1 MRTMTSWA
9 RTAASLITG
18 LALLMPGPGLAQD
31 YPNRPVKMV
40 VGFGAGGPTDIVGR
54 LFAAKMTEL
63 LGEPMIV
70 DNKPGAG
77 GNVAAEL
84 VANSE
89 PDGYTVLLTHL
100 ATQVISP
107 LIYSKLPYDVDRD
120 FEPVTQ
126 LIAVPNM
133 MVVHPSVPAR
143 SVKELIAI
151 AKKSPGQLN
160 FASGGSGTSGH
171 LSSELF
177 KSLAGVDM
185 VHVPYKGSAAALA
198 DLRSGRV
205 QMMTE
210 NLQFLLPQVKG
221 GHLRALAVTPSSR
234 VPAVPD
240 LPTLDEAGVPGYEV
254 TSWFGIV
261 VPRGTPQAVVE
272 RLNREFVRAVNAPD
286 VQAKLAEMGAI
297 PVGSSARDFAA
308 MMKRETVKWAPVV
321 KAAGLRVD

>member
-1 MRTMTSWA
+1 MR
-9 RTAASLITG
+9 L
-18 LALLMPGPGLAQD
+18 LALLALLVPLAAAAQE
-31 YPNRPVKMV
+31 YPNQPVRMV
-40 VGFGAGGPTDIVGR
+40 VGFAAGGPTDIIGR
-54 LFAAKMTEL
+54 LFAQKMSEL
-63 LGEPMIV
+63 MGKPMVV

-77 GNVAAEL
+77 GNVAAEV
-84 VANSE
+84 VARSQ

-107 LIYSKLPYDVDRD
+107 LIYAKLPYDVDRD

-126 LIAVPNM
+126 LIAVPNL
-133 MVVHPSVPAR
+133 MVVHPSVAAS
-143 SVKELIAI
+143 SVTELVAL

-177 KSLAGVDM
+177 KALAGVDI

-198 DLRSGRV
+198 DLRTGRI

-210 NLQFLLPQVKG
+210 NLQFLLPQVKSG
-221 GHLRALAVTPSSR
+221 AVRALAVTPATR
-234 VPAVPD
+234 VASVPD
-240 LPTLDEAGVPGYEV
+240 LPTVAEAGVPGYDV
-254 TSWFGIV
+254 SSWFGIV
-261 VPRGTPQAVVE
+261 VPRGTPRAIVE
-272 RLNREFVRAVNAPD
+272 RLNRDFVRAVNAPD

-297 PVGSSARDFAA
+297 PVGSSAPEFAA
-308 MMKRETVKWAPVV
+308 MMKLEAAKWAPVV